1 MAAARLAAAL
11 HFDPWCGAVIGLSLV
26 RILVWLLGQDE
37 DCGKDQPELHHD
49 STLQGEGEKCVCAAG
64 VAAKIKC
71 SK

>member
-11 HFDPWCGAVIGLSLV
+11 HFDPWCSDRVELGEDFGL
-26 RILVWLLGQDE
+26 DE